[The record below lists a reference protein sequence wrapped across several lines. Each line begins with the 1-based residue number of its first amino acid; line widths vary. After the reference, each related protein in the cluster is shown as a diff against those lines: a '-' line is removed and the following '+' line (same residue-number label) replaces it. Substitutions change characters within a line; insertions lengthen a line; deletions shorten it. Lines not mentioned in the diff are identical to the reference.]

1 MHQTTTQRL
10 TFEEYLAYDDGTDTR
25 YELVNGVLVAMGAE
39 SPLNLDIA
47 FFLGVFFFQMGV
59 PRRRIGIKNLI
70 AVDSVKVTAREPD
83 LTIHSEASKRAIN
96 QEKQAFLQSDMPV
109 PLLIVEVV
117 SPGEPGSDNY
127 DRDYIDKRGEYA
139 KRGIPEFWLVD
150 PVRSVVLVLSLVG
163 STYKA
168 SEFRGSDRIQSTQF
182 KQLDLTAQQVLTAG
196 GNE

>member
-47 FFLGVFFFQMGV
+47 FFLGVFFSQMGV
-59 PRRRIGIKNLI
+59 PMRRIGIKNLI
-70 AVDSVKVTAREPD
+70 AVDSAKVTAREPD

-96 QEKQAFLQSDMPV
+96 QEKQAFLQPDMPV
-109 PLLIVEVV
+109 PLLVVEVV

-139 KRGIPEFWLVD
+139 KRGIPEFWLID
-150 PVRSVVLVLSLVG
+150 PVRAVVLVLSLVG

-168 SEFRGSDRIQSTQF
+168 AEFRGGDRIQSTQF
-182 KQLDLTAQQVLTAG
+182 KQLDLTAQHVLTAG